1 MRLAAYGTF
10 LAAAFVANVPVRGA
24 FGASFAE
31 LLNGGFE
38 TLSADGRVVDWTY
51 DPGAYEVDR
60 GNGRNGTT
68 ALRYRG
74 RGGAPILQRV
84 RVSPGA
90 RYRFGAWMRTEAME
104 GKGFGARICLLWEDS
119 YGQHLGGYYKTPH
132 IKGTT
137 NEWVRCEGGPAV
149 APAGAMWATV
159 RPEVVPP
166 VTGQAWFDDVFFEY
180 YDKKPVAGLHSSAY
194 RDEQAS
200 GSVTFAASLRQ
211 TGNPSSLKGMF
222 SFVGSD
228 GKKHDLP
235 AGEMTPNSAKITVP
249 VAYLPMGKSTMSFRL
264 LAGDG
269 GREIGAAQLEFT
281 RVASE
286 RPRRVAFD
294 RLGRTLVDGKPF
306 FPLGAYWSVT
316 KPYHRFKLPKIDAQS
331 IAEYAKGPFNCVMPY
346 EMPTEEQMDLCH
358 RHGIKVIYAII
369 TRFGGNDWDP
379 SGKDPARRHSPD
391 AVRVIEKFRDH
402 PALLAWYVND
412 ERSVKEMPSLLGRFR
427 TVKELDP
434 DHPAWTVLYQIEE
447 LREYMGTF
455 DVMGTDPYPI
465 GHYPISTAWKWAD
478 AARRST
484 LGMRPLWQVPQ
495 IFDWAA
501 FRKTPIKTDRMPTRE
516 EMANMLWQNIAAGA
530 NGLVCYSYTYMLQS
544 PTTPSD
550 KAKADVRAALQTVK
564 DSFDVLLSDGTPP
577 RFSLTADDVVARTWR
592 QGPRVYLLAVNT
604 SRNKATARVTMSGIG
619 ALGSI
624 RTRMGDGDARVDGR
638 DVVFSLPP
646 IGFAL
651 VEIEV

>member
-1 MRLAAYGTF
+1 MRHPVFAIACLA
-10 LAAAFVANVPVRGA
+10 
-24 FGASFAE
+24 ASFAFGGE

-38 TLSADGRVVDWTY
+38 SLSADGRAIDWAY
-51 DPGAYEVDR
+51 DSRAFEVDR
-60 GNGRNGTT
+60 GGGRNGTV
-68 ALRYRG
+68 ALKYVG
-74 RGGAPILQRV
+74 KGGAPILQRV
-84 RVSPGA
+84 RVEPDT

-119 YGQHLGGYYKTPH
+119 YGQHLGGYFKTPH

-149 APAGAMWATV
+149 APKGAMWATV

-166 VTGQAWFDDVFFEY
+166 ITGQAWFDDVFFEP
-180 YDKKPVAGLHSSAY
+180 YDKEAVAGLHSSAY

-200 GSVTFAASLRQ
+200 GAVTFAAALRP
-211 TGNPSSLKGMF
+211 TGDAASAKGLF
-222 SFVGSD
+222 SFMGSD
-228 GKKHDLP
+228 GKWHERP
-235 AGEMTPNSAKITVP
+235 ADETAPTCAKMTIP
-249 VAYLPMGKSTMSFRL
+249 VAYLPMGKSTVSFRL
-264 LAGDG
+264 LSGDG
-269 GREIGAAQLEFT
+269 GKEVG
-281 RVASE
+281 VASIEFERVVAE

-294 RLGRTLVDGKPF
+294 RLGRAIVDGKPF

-316 KPYHRFKLPKIDAQS
+316 KPYHRFKLPKIDAES

-369 TRFGGNDWDP
+369 TRFGGKNWDP
-379 SGKDPARRHSPD
+379 TGKDAARRHSPD
-391 AVRVIEKFRDH
+391 AVKVVEKFKNH

-412 ERSVKEMPSLLGRFR
+412 ERSVMEMPSLIGRFR

-484 LGMRPLWQVPQ
+484 MGIRPLWQVPQ

-501 FRKTPIKTDRMPTRE
+501 FHKTPEKTDRMPTRD
-516 EMANMLWQNIAAGA
+516 EMANMFWQQIAAGA
-530 NGLVCYSYTYMLQS
+530 NGLLGYSYTYMMRS
-544 PTTPSD
+544 PTTPFD
-550 KAKADVRAALQTVK
+550 KAFNDVCSAMQTVR
-564 DSFDVLLSDGTPP
+564 DQFDVLLSDGTPP
-577 RFSLTADDVVARTWR
+577 KFSLHSGDVVARTWR
-592 QGPRVYLLAVNT
+592 QGSKVYLLTVNT
-604 SRNKATARVTMSGIG
+604 SRNKAMARVTLNGIG
-619 ALGSI
+619 VFGAI
-624 RTRMGDGDARVDGR
+624 RTRMGNGDVRRGGR
-638 DVVFSLPP
+638 DIVFTLPP
-646 IGFAL
+646 IGFTL
-651 VEIEV
+651 VEIDV